1 MMQNGKLTVQRVKN
15 HFAYGWWKY
24 ALAAALCAMGI
35 SMLFDMTR
43 YRPPADKKLSFYVTN
58 GTVQG
63 DLLQQVLW
71 PALKE
76 RCPEQ
81 EELTV
86 VNINLARDE
95 MYPRMQYMTYIGA
108 GEGDVLLVSQDE
120 YNRLCGTDGPS
131 SALADLSGY
140 AAAGV
145 LSARADALSEWDGS
159 GIYGIPAGTL
169 TGLIEYGDDPSG
181 TVLCVLQQS
190 RNKDTAAALIGVL
203 QQRFGEGVTD
213 GGK

>member
-43 YRPPADKKLSFYVTN
+43 YRPPADKKISFYVTN
-58 GTVQG
+58 SYVQG
-63 DLLQQVLW
+63 DLLQQALW

-108 GEGDVLLVSQDE
+108 WE
-120 YNRLCGTDGPS
+120 RRRAS
-131 SALADLSGY
+131 SRPG
-140 AAAGV
+140 
-145 LSARADALSEWDGS
+145 RM
-159 GIYGIPAGTL
+159 
-169 TGLIEYGDDPSG
+169 
-181 TVLCVLQQS
+181 
-190 RNKDTAAALIGVL
+190 R
-203 QQRFGEGVTD
+203 
-213 GGK
+213 